1 MESKISQRMQFD
13 ELEIWR
19 SISRSWKTLNRDVEH
34 ALSPTGLSLAE
45 VKILRFL
52 HEDGPLPIT
61 KLASELLV
69 TPGAVTSLIDGLE
82 KQELVARLRS
92 ESDRRVVTI
101 RITSTG
107 EATIKKAIFL
117 HRQYLAKKFQSLSK
131 KDAVHLAGL
140 LYRLANA

>member
-1 MESKISQRMQFD
+1 MESKIGQRTQFD

-61 KLASELLV
+61 KLATELLV
-69 TPGAVTSLIDGLE
+69 TPGAVTSLVDGLE
-82 KQELVARLRS
+82 NQGLVERVRS

-101 RITSTG
+101 RITTGG

-117 HRQYLAKKFQSLSK
+117 HKQYLTKKFQSLSK
-131 KDAVHLAGL
+131 KDVVYLAEL
-140 LYRLANA
+140 LYRLADA